1 MNALSGPVRAG
12 DELDWD
18 ALHSHLCAHL
28 DLPDGRLQVSQFT
41 AGRANLTYLIEVG
54 GFRVVVRRPPRGTLA
69 PGSHD
74 MAREYKV
81 LSRLWVVYPQAPRA
95 LYFCDDPQV
104 IGAPFIVIEHRD
116 GEIVRDHIPPS
127 MAHHPDAGRRLSL
140 AVVDA
145 MAALH
150 AVDADVAGLAD
161 LGQPQG
167 YAERQVTGW
176 LDRWRRA
183 APDDAP
189 AAMEQIALELTQN
202 LPIPQRISII
212 HNDLKLDN
220 CQFQAENPDTVSSV
234 FDWDMATLGDPLF
247 DLANLLVA
255 DQASAIPTAAPD
267 EVITRYGQRSGAD
280 LSGLAWY
287 EAFARWRS
295 AVVVQQLYN
304 RYARG
309 ESSDDRLAG
318 FGALVPAIAS
328 DAQRVLDAR

>member
-1 MNALSGPVRAG
+1 MSGATEPVRAG

-18 ALHSHLCAHL
+18 ALQSHLRAHL
-28 DLPDGRLQVSQFT
+28 DLPKGRLQVDQFT

-81 LSRLWVVYPQAPRA
+81 LSRLWTVYPQAPRA
-95 LYFCDDPQV
+95 LYFCDDTQV
-104 IGAPFIVIEHRD
+104 IGAPFIVIEYRD
-116 GEIVRDHIPPS
+116 GQIVRDQIPAS
-127 MAHHPDAGRRLSL
+127 MTHHSDAGRRLSL

-150 AVDADVAGLAD
+150 AVEVDAAGLAD
-161 LGQPQG
+161 LGQPRG

-202 LPIPQRISII
+202 LPTPQRVSII

-220 CQFQAENPDTVSSV
+220 CQFHADDPDTVSSV

-255 DQASAIPTAAPD
+255 DQASSIPTAAPD
-267 EVITRYGQRSGAD
+267 EVIARYGRQSGAD

-318 FGALVPAIAS
+318 FGGLVPAIAN
-328 DAQRVLDAR
+328 DAQRVLDSR